1 MFGGFFYITKSLRI
15 RLQRKY
21 KRIYVMRLDKFL
33 QVTGL
38 IKRRTLANEACKRG
52 LVEVNGKEAK
62 ATKEIIVNDVIDIHL
77 ARRDLSV
84 KVLQEVKGS
93 SLKKSIRHEYVE
105 ILKDIA
111 KELNEQDDFWNE

>member
-1 MFGGFFYITKSLRI
+1 
-15 RLQRKY
+15 
-21 KRIYVMRLDKFL
+21 MRLDKFL

-52 LVEVNGKEAK
+52 LVEVNGKAAK
-62 ATKEIIVNDVIDIHL
+62 ATKEVIVNDIIDIHL

-84 KVLQEVKGS
+84 KVLQEIKGS

-111 KELNEQDDFWNE
+111 KELNDQDDFWNE